1 MNRSHRLITVFGNV
15 LPKLSCLIRLLGSPC
30 SRDTETVSRLID
42 IEPSHKDLQ
51 QGINAHL
58 REFNNN
64 KLAEPTS
71 NTPKTYPQELLH
83 NLRLL
88 DAVPLQA
95 PIPFLKLDPLNQ
107 FAPSRMRRSMQ
118 TPIRALARIC
128 QQPDRTRTRLRRE
141 IHQTDPET
149 LDNTFGTFL
158 LLARESLGEDICSAL
173 LYAVAKGLEA
183 DLRA

>member
-71 NTPKTYPQELLH
+71 NTPK
-83 NLRLL
+83 
-88 DAVPLQA
+88 
-95 PIPFLKLDPLNQ
+95 
-107 FAPSRMRRSMQ
+107 
-118 TPIRALARIC
+118 
-128 QQPDRTRTRLRRE
+128 RTRKNSCTTSACLMPSLSKHQSPSSSLILSTSSLLVVCIAACKLR
-141 IHQTDPET
+141 
-149 LDNTFGTFL
+149 
-158 LLARESLGEDICSAL
+158 
-173 LYAVAKGLEA
+173 YAP
-183 DLRA
+183 